1 MNWKQKIAFR
11 VKVIA
16 ADLSQSDFLSLILS
30 ETQAIEIGL
39 VVNNAGFVRWYSDHW
54 LPQSLLAIAFV
65 ANSANQTHV
74 HARAWMIARVTA
86 ANCVLKSMGPSG
98 WRSDCVGCNKPTI
111 TLDRALLDQRL
122 SSRLCCGHWLIDWL

>member
-54 LPQSLLAIAFV
+54 LPQSLLAVAF
-65 ANSANQTHV
+65 
-74 HARAWMIARVTA
+74 
-86 ANCVLKSMGPSG
+86 
-98 WRSDCVGCNKPTI
+98 GCELRQPEVCPCSCMDDSTCNGRQI
-111 TLDRALLDQRL
+111 V
-122 SSRLCCGHWLIDWL
+122 C